1 MNCSKII
8 IFKALLHI
16 NSPSDYMKVH
26 TIRAN
31 IIKEMNIKKKY
42 EKNNTLQ
49 SENIFFVN
57 ISININTV

>member
-1 MNCSKII
+1 M
-8 IFKALLHI
+8 
-16 NSPSDYMKVH
+16 NSPSDYIKIH

-31 IIKEMNIKKKY
+31 IIKEMNIRKKY

-49 SENIFFVN
+49 SENIFFLN